1 MNVYDWI
8 LAMWYKMLEACV
20 AKSLMVEYWLCD
32 VEMME
37 AHVVVEIYYG
47 WILAM
52 WYIKCWKPVESKSFV
67 GWILAI
73 CYM

>member
-1 MNVYDWI
+1 
-8 LAMWYKMLEACV
+8 MLEACV

-47 WILAM
+47 
-52 WYIKCWKPVESKSFV
+52 
-67 GWILAI
+67 
-73 CYM
+73 